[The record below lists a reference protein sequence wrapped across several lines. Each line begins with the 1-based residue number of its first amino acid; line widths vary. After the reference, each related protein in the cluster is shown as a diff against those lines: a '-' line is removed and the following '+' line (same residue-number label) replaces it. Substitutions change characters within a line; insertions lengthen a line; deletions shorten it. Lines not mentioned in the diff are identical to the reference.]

1 MKLVGSIDNFF
12 ANLPFNPSLM
22 GQLGPMHRALV
33 REMRL
38 RRLGFYLLCGLL
50 VLQLFMFMRPAE
62 NSLQYG
68 PDYLIQ
74 QPRTAADVV
83 RAWDQDERVRA
94 TYEVFGLTR
103 EDLTQLPQRPKT
115 VINSRDSSYWVAS
128 RSALTAG
135 AKTNRIS
142 FEDSLHELVYISPL
156 DSFNQRR
163 PISHYRAFEGK
174 KSNGELFWIL
184 ADSGNYVQ
192 KQVPHLSEPRL
203 EIYKQ
208 LYSAKQQ
215 PQIGDQVTI
224 RYLYRNSQP
233 GSLATNISIED
244 QIDPE
249 YFLARSS
256 SEGTHFGN
264 TFQVPI
270 GSLAYS
276 QNFHVIERTGEI
288 LANKPLHTLCSQA
301 RLLEDIVT
309 RSSTPETPAGARTC
323 SNAISGPVGLRLSQV
338 TDHTSGELQPNNEVE
353 YELAVIRTNSDQ
365 PTYTIEHYIGD
376 LLEYADLSMDNLAA
390 RNGQYIESR
399 KTITWYNQPFDDSDV
414 IKQTFRIIMK
424 SPITATNNPGAL
436 SVSYDCAVTNVYGN
450 QLSLPVACP
459 LIKEIEELPVVRGVI
474 ALIATGLLTA
484 LSGIGLL
491 RVRLLDKE
499 LRTLKKE
506 YVAKGGAS

>member
-1 MKLVGSIDNFF
+1 
-12 ANLPFNPSLM
+12 
-22 GQLGPMHRALV
+22 
-33 REMRL
+33 
-38 RRLGFYLLCGLL
+38 
-50 VLQLFMFMRPAE
+50 
-62 NSLQYG
+62 
-68 PDYLIQ
+68 
-74 QPRTAADVV
+74 
-83 RAWDQDERVRA
+83 
-94 TYEVFGLTR
+94 
-103 EDLTQLPQRPKT
+103 
-115 VINSRDSSYWVAS
+115 
-128 RSALTAG
+128 
-135 AKTNRIS
+135 
-142 FEDSLHELVYISPL
+142 
-156 DSFNQRR
+156 
-163 PISHYRAFEGK
+163 
-174 KSNGELFWIL
+174 
-184 ADSGNYVQ
+184 
-192 KQVPHLSEPRL
+192 
-203 EIYKQ
+203 
-208 LYSAKQQ
+208 
-215 PQIGDQVTI
+215 
-224 RYLYRNSQP
+224 
-233 GSLATNISIED
+233 
-244 QIDPE
+244 
-249 YFLARSS
+249 
-256 SEGTHFGN
+256 
-264 TFQVPI
+264 
-270 GSLAYS
+270 
-276 QNFHVIERTGEI
+276 
-288 LANKPLHTLCSQA
+288 
-301 RLLEDIVT
+301 
-309 RSSTPETPAGARTC
+309 
-323 SNAISGPVGLRLSQV
+323 VGLRLSQV